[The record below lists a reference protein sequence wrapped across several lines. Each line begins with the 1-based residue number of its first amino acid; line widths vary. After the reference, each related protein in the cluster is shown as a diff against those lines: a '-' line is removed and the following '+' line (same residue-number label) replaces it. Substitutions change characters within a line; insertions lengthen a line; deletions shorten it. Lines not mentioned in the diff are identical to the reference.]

1 MSRKPWSLAAAV
13 FMSFVT
19 IAESESPE
27 PRALEL
33 SLDWNDGY
41 ELLPISFEG
50 VAEEV
55 CQIFE
60 EIGIDVRWAE
70 PGKGEG
76 EQPATTRVNV
86 NLMPIDS
93 SNWSLPKH
101 TMGVVIGEEVPRQA
115 VYIFY
120 PSVLR
125 TLGYDLVPDRR
136 RSPRERARLTR
147 ALGRVVAHE
156 LVHAIVPDRE
166 HDHEGLLNAKLKRR
180 HLLQKHLRL
189 LEETADAFVERTA
202 AFQLPALG
210 NPSQADPS
218 W

>member
-1 MSRKPWSLAAAV
+1 MFRKTGYFAAAV

-19 IAESESPE
+19 VAESE

-41 ELLPISFEG
+41 ELLPISYEG

-55 CQIFE
+55 FQIFE
-60 EIGIDVRWAE
+60 EIGVDVRWVE
-70 PGKGEG
+70 PGRGEG
-76 EQPATTRVNV
+76 EQAATTRVRV

-93 SNWSLPKH
+93 ASWSLPKH
-101 TMGVVIGEEVPRQA
+101 TMGVVIGEEVPRAA

-125 TLGYDLVPDRR
+125 TLGYELVPDRR

-156 LVHAIVPDRE
+156 LVHAIMPDRE
-166 HDHEGLLNAKLKRR
+166 HDHEGLLNPKLKRQ
-180 HLLQKHLRL
+180 HLQQKHLRL
-189 LEETADAFVERTA
+189 LEETADAFVERLA
-202 AFQLPALG
+202 AFQLSAAG
-210 NPSQADPS
+210 NPSQAGPS

>member
-1 MSRKPWSLAAAV
+1 MSRKPGWVAAAV
-13 FMSFVT
+13 FISFVS
-19 IAESESPE
+19 IAESE

-55 CQIFE
+55 RQIFE
-60 EIGIDVRWAE
+60 DIGVDVTWAE
-70 PGKGEG
+70 PGQGEG

-101 TMGVVIGEEVPRQA
+101 TMGVVIGEEVPRKA

-156 LVHAIVPDRE
+156 LVHAIMPDRE
-166 HDHEGLLNAKLKRR
+166 HDHEGLLNPKLKRQ
-180 HLLQKHLRL
+180 HLQQKHLRL
-189 LEETADAFVERTA
+189 LDETADAFVERLA
-202 AFQLPALG
+202 AFQLSASAK
-210 NPSQADPS
+210 PSQAGPS